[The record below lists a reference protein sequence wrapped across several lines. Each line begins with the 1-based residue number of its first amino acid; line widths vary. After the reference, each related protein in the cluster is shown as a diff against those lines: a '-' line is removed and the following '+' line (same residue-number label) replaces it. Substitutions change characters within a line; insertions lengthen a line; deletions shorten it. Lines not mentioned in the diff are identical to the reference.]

1 MSFLPSYAR
10 DLSGS
15 NDDGPGGGPGGG
27 GGTWIGPESDQILS
41 ISTLNP
47 LKPEERER
55 LDNRWGNFLGK
66 MTRALT
72 GAGDDVL
79 DGSAAF
85 TGGLSEFLTGGLSS
99 RFNDWMYGDIHAQN
113 QESWFWT
120 AGQMTGLAAS
130 FVLPGGSAQ
139 AACKASGLVRGFSA
153 FNQGMMW
160 AGAAESVANIASTG
174 EVTFGDAI
182 GLLGPLSHALGKRTG
197 KMYSNGGC
205 FVAGTP
211 VALAALP
218 QGWQGA
224 SRDPWAETTWLESFL
239 AEEREFSAPLAMPA
253 PEAAALAVAA
263 ELAAAVRIA
272 IEQVP
277 VGARVQ
283 TRNPRRWEY
292 DDSLPEPDEAN
303 WAKLSITVQRS
314 DGGVV
319 DAELLR
325 PRAWIERHG
334 IVAGQLLPLHLPE
347 LEVSG
352 QALVTAV
359 EACPP
364 IAGGEGSVVTARF
377 VTREVHVVAS
387 VEVLGPDGSV
397 ETITGTTIHP
407 VWSVD
412 REDWVPLGELVQG
425 ETLQGEGGL
434 AVVLSITL
442 SRVAQPVYNLEVH
455 GEHVYQVGQLG
466 VLVHNAGEECELL
479 RNAPSSAV
487 GIRPSPGVTVRKVGN
502 YWIKEVDQNAGA
514 LARWHGERSLRIQS
528 EALTKLGDMAP
539 SHLLKN
545 GKLITRDAG
554 TYTPGNFWSTW
565 AKGSWRLGTP
575 VNDIRP
581 RNIGANGLIFDPAI
595 DPLVRP
601 LYWTAGG
608 GVVVAGGWGIYE
620 LFHGEE

>member
-1 MSFLPSYAR
+1 MSGTVSAKIAFRFLTPF
-10 DLSGS
+10 LV
-15 NDDGPGGGPGGG
+15 
-27 GGTWIGPESDQILS
+27 
-41 ISTLNP
+41 
-47 LKPEERER
+47 R

-130 FVLPGGSAQ
+130 FVLPGGGAQ

-182 GLLGPLSHALGKRTG
+182 GLLGPLAHALGQRTG
-197 KMYSNGGC
+197 KMLSNGGC

-224 SRDPWAETTWLESFL
+224 SGDPWAETTWLESFL

-292 DDSLPEPDEAN
+292 DDSLPEPDEAT
-303 WAKLSITVQRS
+303 WAKLSLTVQRS
-314 DGGVV
+314 DGGLV

-325 PRAWIERHG
+325 PRAWIELHG
-334 IVAGQLLPLHLPE
+334 LRAGELLPLHLAE

-352 QALVTAV
+352 PALVTAI

-364 IAGGEGSVVTARF
+364 IASGAGSVVTARF
-377 VTREVHVVAS
+377 VTREVHRLVS
-387 VEVLGPDGSV
+387 VDLLGAGGEL
-397 ETITGTTIHP
+397 ETLTGTPVHP
-407 VWSVD
+407 VWSLD
-412 REDWVPLGELVQG
+412 RGDWVPLAELTEG
-425 ETLQGEGGL
+425 ETLQGHTGPAIVLHL
-434 AVVLSITL
+434 ALHQA
-442 SRVAQPVYNLEVH
+442 AQPVYNVEIH
-455 GEHVYQVGQLG
+455 GEHVYQVGELG
-466 VLVHNAGEECELL
+466 VLVHNATSDDCLKL
-479 RNAPSSAV
+479 VAPVS
-487 GIRPSPGVTVRKVGN
+487 GVSRVWPKHHPFPMYLGGAA
-502 YWIKEVDQNAGA
+502 DQ
-514 LARWHGERSLRIQS
+514 
-528 EALTKLGDMAP
+528 T
-539 SHLLKN
+539 LK
-545 GKLITRDAG
+545 KI
-554 TYTPGNFWSTW
+554 
-565 AKGSWRLGTP
+565 
-575 VNDIRP
+575 P
-581 RNIGANGLIFDPAI
+581 RNLHYQFHSSLDKWMGGKYARAHTAAAFKDLDKAQVIKDLTNFYKTADGGAYAKYLDDFLQAVKESGF
-595 DPLVRP
+595 
-601 LYWTAGG
+601 
-608 GVVVAGGWGIYE
+608 
-620 LFHGEE
+620 